1 MRLLLNHRNKDIC
14 IKMELRK
21 AEDELS
27 FLEEIY
33 NGLCRKELNV
43 NIGDLKPLNPITS
56 SSDDTNTQNNSEESS
71 TQISRIASA
80 EDFLN
85 SLIEVRD
92 RLNHVEPIV
101 EKLRLRLVMK
111 DPVTQAPRYGK
122 KTIERVELLL
132 AKYHGLKSGI
142 NDAFGED
149 MDINASESPVQVL
162 ENYIQHEIKVK
173 DRLKQV
179 DEERNIELSLSRKT
193 EEEELANEKKR
204 IEEEEKVR
212 QKKERENLRIRAEEA
227 RARRVENE
235 QRMLEQ
241 EREADRSF
249 LSSIEVGSNGVRL
262 QLQVLRESCNTEE
275 FKVALNA
282 LRTIYAQISSRPEE
296 IQFRRIRR
304 DHPKF
309 EEDIGRHKGGKELL
323 IAGGFTFKEMDGM
336 KCFFSA
342 EPDLATDMDA
352 WSTWYQLI
360 KDTINILD
368 EEMSN

>member
-1 MRLLLNHRNKDIC
+1 
-14 IKMELRK
+14 MELRK
-21 AEDELS
+21 AEDELC
-27 FLEEIY
+27 FLEETY
-33 NGLCRKELNV
+33 NGLCKKELSV
-43 NIGDLKPLNPITS
+43 DIGDLKPLNPITS
-56 SSDDTNTQNNSEESS
+56 SLDDTHTQNNNFPEES
-71 TQISRIASA
+71 TNQMISRISA

-92 RLNHVEPIV
+92 RLNQVESIV
-101 EKLRLRLVMK
+101 EKLRLRLTMK
-111 DPVTQAPRYGK
+111 DPVTNAPRYGK
-122 KTIERVELLL
+122 KTIERVEIIL
-132 AKYHGLKSGI
+132 AKYNGLKTRI
-142 NDAFGED
+142 DDAFGED
-149 MDINASESPVQVL
+149 VDNNMSKSQVQVL
-162 ENYIQHEIKVK
+162 ETYIQQENKVK
-173 DRLKQV
+173 DHEKQV
-179 DEERNIELSLSRKT
+179 DEARNIALSLNLKR
-193 EEEELANEKKR
+193 EEEELVNEKKR
-204 IEEEEKVR
+204 IEEENKIR
-212 QKKERENLRIRAEEA
+212 QRKERENLRIRAEEA

-241 EREADRSF
+241 EREADRLF

-262 QLQVLRESCNTEE
+262 QLQVLRENCNTEE
-275 FKVALNA
+275 FKASLNA

-323 IAGGFTFKEMDGM
+323 IAGGFTFKEMDGI

-352 WSTWYQLI
+352 WSAWYQLI
-360 KDTINILD
+360 KDTLNILD